1 MIGTGGG
8 GCSSSGVS
16 IRTFVPVKM
25 SVSVRLCQEEA
36 GREAQEVVFVLEGGG
51 GCSFSSVS
59 VCSFVLVKQVN

>member
-25 SVSVRLCQEEA
+25 SVSVRFCQEEA
-36 GREAQEVVFVLEGGG
+36 GREAQEAVAAESVFR
-51 GCSFSSVS
+51 
-59 VCSFVLVKQVN
+59 